1 MKLSALLLALSLLAT
16 PTLAVEPSEM
26 LADPV
31 KEARARELSKGLR
44 CVVCRN
50 QNIDD
55 SNAGLARD
63 LRILLRERLAA
74 GDSDAQAVQYL
85 VNRFGDYILL
95 EPPFK
100 LSTYL
105 LWFGPVLL
113 ILLGAGGYYMWWRKQ
128 PKTAV
133 PFADLT
139 PDDRALLNDILSQ
152 KDTA

>member
-1 MKLSALLLALSLLAT
+1 MKLLSLILTLALLGA

-31 KEARARELSKGLR
+31 KEARARALSKGLR

-63 LRILLRERLAA
+63 LRVLLRERLAA
-74 GDSDAQAVQYL
+74 GDTDAQAVQYL
-85 VNRFGDYILL
+85 VNRYGDYILL

-113 ILLGAGGYYMWWRKQ
+113 ILLGAGGYYIWWRKQ
-128 PKTAV
+128 PKSQAPV
-133 PFADLT
+133 SDLSA
-139 PDDRALLNDILSQ
+139 DDRALLNDILSQ